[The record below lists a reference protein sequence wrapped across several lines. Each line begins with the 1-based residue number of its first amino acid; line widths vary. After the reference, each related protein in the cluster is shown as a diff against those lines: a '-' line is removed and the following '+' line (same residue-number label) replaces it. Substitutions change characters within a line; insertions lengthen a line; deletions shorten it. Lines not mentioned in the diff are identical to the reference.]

1 MSQSRLARVIALAA
15 LAVLAFPLAQARAA
29 TNVTVGTGFMPN
41 VQFAPYYVAQDLGF
55 YKAEGLNVTMNY
67 DRVPNLLQMVADGKF
82 TFGASS
88 GDTAVI
94 AKAAGANVQY
104 VAAQYQQY
112 PVGAMWLKSGGP
124 KITKPADLKGLRIG
138 ISSPGSSTDYGLRAL
153 LKSAGLTRK
162 DVKVS
167 AVGVTETEALINKQI
182 DVAMTFTDNEPVM
195 AAALGHPVNVMKV
208 SDYVNLASSG
218 IVAGSKLVKSHRS
231 EVYGFVKA
239 TMRGLKYSQQ
249 HPDEA
254 FKIARKRLPE
264 LVNQKDVDTQRKVL
278 TARLAYERKP
288 AGHPYG
294 WSNPKSWPT
303 TVNFLKGISA
313 IKTKPS
319 TSSVFTNA
327 FAEQAN
333 VH

>member
-1 MSQSRLARVIALAA
+1 MSQSRVPRVAALAA
-15 LAVLAFPLAQARAA
+15 LAVLAFPLSQAKAA
-29 TNVTVGTGFMPN
+29 TDVTVGTGFMPN

-55 YKAEGLNVTMNY
+55 YKAEGLNVKLNY
-67 DRVPNLLQMVADGKF
+67 DRVPNLLQLVADGRF

-94 AKAAGANVQY
+94 AKAAGADVQY

-124 KITKPADLKGLRIG
+124 RITKPADLKGKTIG
-138 ISSPGSSTDYGLRAL
+138 ISAPGSSTDYGMRAL

-162 DVKVS
+162 DVKVV
-167 AVGVTETEALINKQI
+167 AIGFTETEALINHKI

-208 SDYVNLASSG
+208 ASYVNLASSG
-218 IVAGSKLVKSHRS
+218 IVTSSKEVQSHRS
-231 EVYGFVKA
+231 VVYGFVKA

-249 HPDEA
+249 HPDQA
-254 FKIARKRLPE
+254 FKIALKRLPE
-264 LVNQKDVDTQRKVL
+264 LVNRKDVDTQRKVL
-278 TARLAYERKP
+278 SARLAYQRKP
-288 AGHPYG
+288 SGHPYG

-303 TVNFLKGISA
+303 TVNFLRGISA
-313 IKTKPS
+313 IKAKPS

>member
-1 MSQSRLARVIALAA
+1 MSQSCIPRVAALAA
-15 LAVLAFPLAQARAA
+15 LAVFALPLASAGAA

-41 VQFAPYYVAQDLGF
+41 VQFAPYYVAQDLGY

-67 DRVPNLLQMVADGKF
+67 DRVPNLLNLVADGKF

-94 AKAAGANVQY
+94 AKAAGADVQY

-112 PVGAMWLKSGGP
+112 PVGAMWLKNGGP
-124 KITKPADLKGLRIG
+124 KLTRPADLKGLRIG
-138 ISSPGSSTDYGLRAL
+138 ISAPGSSTDYGMRAL

-162 DVKVS
+162 DVKVV
-167 AVGVTETEALINKQI
+167 AVGFTETEALVNKQI

-195 AAALGHPVNVMKV
+195 AAAIGHPVNVMKV
-208 SDYVNLASSG
+208 SSYVNLASSG
-218 IVAGSKLVKSHRS
+218 IVAGSKLVKAHRS
-231 EVYGFVKA
+231 EVAGFVKA

-249 HPDEA
+249 HPDAA
-254 FKIARKRLPE
+254 FKIALKRLPE
-264 LVNQKDVDTQRKVL
+264 LVKRSDIDTQRKVL
-278 TARLAYERKP
+278 SARLAYERQPK
-288 AGHPYG
+288 GHPYG
-294 WSNPKSWPT
+294 WSNPSSWPT

-313 IKTKPS
+313 IRTRPS
-319 TSSVFTNA
+319 VASVFTNA
-327 FAEQAN
+327 FAEQAD